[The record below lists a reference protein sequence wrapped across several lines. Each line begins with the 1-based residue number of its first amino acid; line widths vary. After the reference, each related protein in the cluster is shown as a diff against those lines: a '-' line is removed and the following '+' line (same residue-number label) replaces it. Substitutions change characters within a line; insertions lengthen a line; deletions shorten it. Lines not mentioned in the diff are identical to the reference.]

1 MLTIVVGANGSGKSL
16 FGTEQVIQELR
27 RTNRQ
32 IVTTLALDHGK
43 LNEYLQKKYPKETID
58 VSGRVLCIG
67 KNEITKFWRYRGV
80 NKAWGEYGPEPIV
93 LGAFGEDPKW
103 SVADGGVLY
112 VIDEAQVGFNA
123 RNWQKVGT
131 EFCDF
136 QSQHR
141 KLTSD
146 VIAITPASGLLDKQ
160 FRLLAGE
167 CIVLTNLYQKSVSVW
182 KAPRKIVYQ
191 VFGNCPPLPGE
202 EHSQK
207 GSIYIDPE
215 GVAGCYRTQDGVG
228 IVGGQADKGKESKGI
243 PWYYAFGLAV
253 VLAFAGW
260 FVAGKIMRF
269 GVDAG
274 SRALSTSQPV
284 VALTNMPG
292 FGALATT
299 MAGHTGGVVGASAI
313 VEKTKLTSK
322 ETSKPEVEALPIATG
337 WCKSG
342 GLVEITDEQGRG
354 LRGTNLVVQ
363 GRYVFLDGEKFE
375 YRRTVPVVPVVAGPV
390 RVAGAARL

>member
-1 MLTIVVGANGSGKSL
+1 MLTIAVGVNGSGKSL
-16 FGTEQVIQELR
+16 WAMDQLVKELR

-32 IVTTLALDHGK
+32 IVTTLAVDMGR
-43 LNEYLQKKYPKETID
+43 LNEFLQKHYPKETID
-58 VSGRVLCIG
+58 VAGRILCIG

-80 NKAWGEYGPEPIV
+80 DKAWGEYGPEPIV
-93 LGAFGEDPKW
+93 RGPFGDESW
-103 SVADGGVLY
+103 SVIDGGVCY
-112 VIDEAQVGFNA
+112 IIDEAQVGFNA

-167 CIVLTNLYQKSVSVW
+167 CVLLTNLYQKSVSIW

-202 EHSQK
+202 THSHK

-215 GVAGCYRTQDGVG
+215 GLAGCYRTQDGVG
-228 IVGGQADKGKESKGI
+228 IVGGEADKGRESKGI
-243 PWYYAFGLAV
+243 PWYYAFGLAL
-253 VLAFAGW
+253 VLALAGW
-260 FVAGKIMRF
+260 WVAGKLMRF

-274 SRALSTSQPV
+274 SRALSTSAPV

-292 FGALATT
+292 FAALGATLSS
-299 MAGHTGGVVGASAI
+299 HTGGVVGASVLVDKIKSA
-313 VEKTKLTSK
+313 TPLPSK
-322 ETSKPEVEALPIATG
+322 EEIPIATG
-337 WCKSG
+337 WCRVG
-342 GLVEITDEQGRG
+342 GVCEITDEEGRG
-354 LRGTNLVVQ
+354 IRGTNLVVQ
-363 GRYVFLDGEKFE
+363 GRYVFLDGVKFD
-375 YRRTVPVVPVVAGPV
+375 YRRKVPEVPVVMATVPARVIGAG
-390 RVAGAARL
+390 RL